1 MKKILIATLVA
12 MTTAGFLSSGAY
24 AQDAALV
31 FDALDTDDNGTVS
44 QDEASVNEFVSQ
56 GFAAADSNGDG
67 ALSREE
73 FLAAFGG
80 N

>member
-1 MKKILIATLVA
+1 MRKFLTIALLA
-12 MTTAGFLSSGAY
+12 MLPTGAA

-31 FDALDTDDNGTVS
+31 FSALDADGDGSVS
-44 QDEASVNEFVSQ
+44 QDEASINEFVSQ
-56 GFAAADSNGDG
+56 GFAAADSSGDG
-67 ALSREE
+67 TLSREE

>member
-1 MKKILIATLVA
+1 MRKFLIIALLA
-12 MTTAGFLSSGAY
+12 MLPSGAT

-31 FDALDTDDNGTVS
+31 FGALDTDGDGSVS
-44 QDEASVNEFVSQ
+44 QDEASINEIVSQ
-56 GFAAADSNGDG
+56 DFTAADSNGNG
-67 ALSREE
+67 SLSREE

>member
-1 MKKILIATLVA
+1 MRKFLIISMLAVLPSIA
-12 MTTAGFLSSGAY
+12 Q

-31 FDALDTDDNGTVS
+31 FGALDTDGDGSVS
-44 QDEASVNEFVSQ
+44 QDEASINEFVSE
-56 GFAAADSNGDG
+56 GFGAADRNGDG

>member
-1 MKKILIATLVA
+1 MRKFLIIALLA
-12 MTTAGFLSSGAY
+12 MLPSGAV

-31 FDALDTDDNGTVS
+31 FSALDTDGDGSVS
-44 QDEASVNEFVSQ
+44 QDEASINEFVSE
-56 GFAAADSNGDG
+56 GFAAADSNDD
-67 ALSREE
+67 ATLSREE

>member
-1 MKKILIATLVA
+1 MRKVIIAAVVA
-12 MTTAGFLSSGAY
+12 LLPFGAY

-31 FDALDTDDNGTVS
+31 FSALDTDGDGSVS

-56 GFAAADSNGDG
+56 GFAAADSNSDG
-67 ALSREE
+67 SLSQAE
-73 FLAAFGG
+73 FLAAYGG

>member
-1 MKKILIATLVA
+1 MRKILI
-12 MTTAGFLSSGAY
+12 LSLFSLLPALAQ

-31 FDALDTDDNGTVS
+31 FGALDTDGDGSVS
-44 QDEASVNEFVSQ
+44 QDEASINEFVSQ
-56 GFAAADSNGDG
+56 GFADADANGDG

>member
-1 MKKILIATLVA
+1 MRKFLIISLLAMLPAT
-12 MTTAGFLSSGAY
+12 TH

-31 FDALDTDDNGTVS
+31 FGALDTDGDGSVS
-44 QDEASVNEFVSQ
+44 QDEASINEFVSE
-56 GFAAADSNGDG
+56 GFGAADSNGDG

>member
-1 MKKILIATLVA
+1 MRKILIISLLAILP
-12 MTTAGFLSSGAY
+12 SIAY

-31 FDALDTDDNGTVS
+31 FGALDIDGDGSVS
-44 QDEASVNEFVSQ
+44 QDEASINEFVSERF
-56 GFAAADSNGDG
+56 GEADSNGDG